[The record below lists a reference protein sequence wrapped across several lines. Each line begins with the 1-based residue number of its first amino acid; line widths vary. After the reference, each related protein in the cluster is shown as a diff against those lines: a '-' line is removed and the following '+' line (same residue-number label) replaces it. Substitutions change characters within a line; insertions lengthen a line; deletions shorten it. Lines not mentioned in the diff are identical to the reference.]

1 MEVLTR
7 YTSSV
12 ATLRQLADSFTI
24 IICLIIGV
32 ITMVSA
38 NANTRPLLQPLLN
51 ILPSLG
57 PQVLHI
63 FINHLPF
70 EWFLNSNITFTVPLN
85 DPSKILA
92 NQISQTLTPKHFTTT
107 FRNLDVSI
115 LSEFSILDL
124 VSGIQLSDTAPSWI
138 ALLWHAI
145 TKVVLISINWY
156 NIFHYWSLLTFI
168 FTLFAVLN
176 TIYNLLSSIV
186 KRHFNR
192 RTKKPSKNNQHQVYN
207 FHSRGLSNLIFYTNE
222 RVQAKPV
229 KSKTTLF
236 GWIWRTLKFPF
247 RFCFSTLLRYL
258 RISQSNTK
266 PIGTISYTRYRLRN
280 LDFTTRETLLKTLIP
295 QIRYVQFNAAHLYQA
310 IVDAGNRA
318 DWSELAEFRSARSK
332 ITRRKHLWSFLSF
345 MLRWNVPDT
354 VYDKYCQRSYDKALT
369 LTTPVKTYHE
379 LLQLLRE
386 LDALPYLRP
395 NFDTVIVQLLRTA
408 FLHKPIHKVIKQIHK
423 ETTSYWDFCYVF
435 DSSFYELVS
444 PNIKGKPCRRP
455 PVHHFLR
462 NGLPRCYRDLPTTP
476 TPIAATALKP
486 ITHIPDTNHQ
496 LIVSTLDLETTPDTA
511 PETLKDIIDENK
523 AQKLEITSSPARPD
537 KHRVNI
543 NRTAPFPPN
552 RPLSKTAMAAELAI
566 TNSTTGLLGLGTMAL
581 TTSHRHS
588 PPCVVFKKPDPRGI
602 VYNSR
607 DINYR
612 HVREYYRESPT
623 LQPLSHELSS
633 AYNQLRIYFATY
645 KWPTTFFDTSWAL
658 FIPKN
663 CPLKLHTLSN
673 FFSVGCGEGTAL
685 SQGTF

>member
-1 MEVLTR
+1 
-7 YTSSV
+7 
-12 ATLRQLADSFTI
+12 
-24 IICLIIGV
+24 
-32 ITMVSA
+32 MVSA

-51 ILPSLG
+51 ISPSLG

-107 FRNLDVSI
+107 F
-115 LSEFSILDL
+115 
-124 VSGIQLSDTAPSWI
+124 P
-138 ALLWHAI
+138 
-145 TKVVLISINWY
+145 
-156 NIFHYWSLLTFI
+156 
-168 FTLFAVLN
+168 
-176 TIYNLLSSIV
+176 
-186 KRHFNR
+186 
-192 RTKKPSKNNQHQVYN
+192 
-207 FHSRGLSNLIFYTNE
+207 
-222 RVQAKPV
+222 
-229 KSKTTLF
+229 
-236 GWIWRTLKFPF
+236 
-247 RFCFSTLLRYL
+247 
-258 RISQSNTK
+258 
-266 PIGTISYTRYRLRN
+266 
-280 LDFTTRETLLKTLIP
+280 
-295 QIRYVQFNAAHLYQA
+295 

-408 FLHKPIHKVIKQIHK
+408 FSHKPIHKVIKQIHK

-435 DSSFYELVS
+435 DSSFYELVP

-496 LIVSTLDLETTPDTA
+496 LIVSTSDLETTPDTA

-566 TNSTTGLLGLGTMAL
+566 TNSTTGLSGLGTMAL

-602 VYNSR
+602 GGCHIQGIYER
-607 DINYR
+607 
-612 HVREYYRESPT
+612 
-623 LQPLSHELSS
+623 S
-633 AYNQLRIYFATY
+633 AY
-645 KWPTTFFDTSWAL
+645 
-658 FIPKN
+658 
-663 CPLKLHTLSN
+663 TLAN
-673 FFSVGCGEGTAL
+673 
-685 SQGTF
+685 